1 MFFFKLFF
9 DIRGSTNIINL
20 FYKNLI
26 CNHEIN
32 HGNSLIDSH
41 CKISMVILK
50 KKKIE
55 QLIFLQWFHKDI
67 RRLNLKLQIMN
78 QSRIWNLE
86 SSTGFSLL
94 RVFSVVLI
102 ILIVIWTIF

>member
-1 MFFFKLFF
+1 MFFLKLFF

-32 HGNSLIDSH
+32 HGNSSIDSH

-50 KKKIE
+50 KKKNRTTHFFTMVS
-55 QLIFLQWFHKDI
+55 QRHTK
-67 RRLNLKLQIMN
+67 
-78 QSRIWNLE
+78 
-86 SSTGFSLL
+86 T
-94 RVFSVVLI
+94 
-102 ILIVIWTIF
+102 

>member
-1 MFFFKLFF
+1 MFFLKLFF

-50 KKKIE
+50 KKKKNNSFFYNGFTKTYKD
-55 QLIFLQWFHKDI
+55 LI
-67 RRLNLKLQIMN
+67 
-78 QSRIWNLE
+78 
-86 SSTGFSLL
+86 
-94 RVFSVVLI
+94 
-102 ILIVIWTIF
+102 